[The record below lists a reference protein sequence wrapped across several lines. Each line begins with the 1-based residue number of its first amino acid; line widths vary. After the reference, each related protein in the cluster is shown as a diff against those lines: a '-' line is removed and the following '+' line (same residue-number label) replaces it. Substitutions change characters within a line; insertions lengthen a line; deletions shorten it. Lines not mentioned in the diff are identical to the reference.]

1 MGNLILKEQS
11 VSGFTAAPLNKI
23 KIAYGNDDN
32 LYRIDDANN
41 AVVIGGG
48 GGSQTLAQTLAL
60 GNTSGAYDILMNTTQ
75 RIGFKDGDNTYTTY
89 LSNNI
94 TTAANRTVYLPL
106 FDGQLAYHAT
116 GTPPT
121 TNYVLKGTTN
131 GAITSGIIYDNGT
144 NVGIGTSSP
153 TTKLSVY
160 AGTVTNTD
168 LFSVKIASNQAAL
181 NVNDANWVS
190 INSNTRVGTES
201 LYINGTQVTS
211 EISILGTN
219 MLRFADSGF
228 STITSPNLDFVGTM
242 NGGYQFN
249 GYGTLPHGNSNFL
262 SLIPNTNNGSLA
274 TFFNNLVRI
283 KANGNTDTQKYFAVT
298 SFTAD
303 TIPTDTL
310 TYFKGSTSA
319 AGAYAL
325 KVDNSSS
332 NPLLHIANTING
344 QANGLNQG
352 NGNLAMYYDTSGAGY
367 AVLRSLNY
375 NSVSFGTHSS
385 PYRIILG
392 RDGNVYTNDR
402 LFVMLNDPIA
412 AVTETVSVGRTT
424 HGVNGS
430 TSSMVV
436 LNITMG
442 STNSG
447 LGLFAI
453 GATGQGGTTGN
464 ATMNFKYDPI
474 SYSGTVNSANNNYYR
489 VAIGKSPST
498 DYRLE
503 ISGGTRIESDSYT
516 TSAAVLELSSTTQG
530 LLLPRMTSTQAS
542 AITAVNGLILYVTD
556 TNLTFTSVGFWG
568 YENGSWVK
576 L

>member
-249 GYGTLPHGNSNFL
+249 GYGTF
-262 SLIPNTNNGSLA
+262 
-274 TFFNNLVRI
+274 
-283 KANGNTDTQKYFAVT
+283 
-298 SFTAD
+298 
-303 TIPTDTL
+303 
-310 TYFKGSTSA
+310 
-319 AGAYAL
+319 
-325 KVDNSSS
+325 
-332 NPLLHIANTING
+332 
-344 QANGLNQG
+344 
-352 NGNLAMYYDTSGAGY
+352 
-367 AVLRSLNY
+367 
-375 NSVSFGTHSS
+375 
-385 PYRIILG
+385 
-392 RDGNVYTNDR
+392 
-402 LFVMLNDPIA
+402 
-412 AVTETVSVGRTT
+412 
-424 HGVNGS
+424 
-430 TSSMVV
+430 
-436 LNITMG
+436 
-442 STNSG
+442 
-447 LGLFAI
+447 
-453 GATGQGGTTGN
+453 
-464 ATMNFKYDPI
+464 I
-474 SYSGTVNSANNNYYR
+474 SYF
-489 VAIGKSPST
+489 
-498 DYRLE
+498 L
-503 ISGGTRIESDSYT
+503 
-516 TSAAVLELSSTTQG
+516 
-530 LLLPRMTSTQAS
+530 
-542 AITAVNGLILYVTD
+542 
-556 TNLTFTSVGFWG
+556 
-568 YENGSWVK
+568 
-576 L
+576 